1 MIAGIIC
8 CTKTKQKKTGSGNV
22 PFSVVTTGSIKAA
35 VITLPCSQVANM
47 GIIKR
52 EVQVAVV
59 LLQCFCCRVPQRR
72 AHQETEEPHNDYR
85 LLLQGSV
92 VIAYP
97 ETKVQEV
104 MYEEF

>member
-1 MIAGIIC
+1 M
-8 CTKTKQKKTGSGNV
+8 
-22 PFSVVTTGSIKAA
+22 VTTGSIKQA
-35 VITLPCSQVANM
+35 VLTSQALKVANM

-52 EVQVAVV
+52 VVQVVSK

-92 VIAYP
+92 VLAYP